1 MPSTRAG
8 RSVGFYVVGLLIVA
22 GAAIAV
28 GYFHVSRDSRVAVA
42 RAAQASA
49 IDRGP
54 RVETVSAGQGPEERT
69 IKLLADVRS
78 MKVATLYSKV
88 SGYVKS
94 VSVDRGDMVTAGQV
108 VAQVE
113 SPELDQQFASA
124 SVDLENKKRNLERSR
139 ELLAKG
145 NTTQVSTY
153 QYETDAK
160 VAEANVAVLATNKGY
175 QIVRAPFSGR
185 VTARFVDPGALV
197 TNAQTN
203 FMSSLPFMTISD
215 DSRLRVYAY
224 VQQQDVPFV
233 HVGDRAD
240 VVDASNPGRVRAAT
254 VTRMTGEL
262 DARTRAMQVE
272 VNIDNT
278 DGFLVSGSFAYVQI
292 HVPVQSYPQI
302 PMSGLIVRGEDYFV
316 ATLDNDVIRFK
327 PIKVASTDGT
337 VVAVSQGLAKG
348 DKIAV
353 NLPDEV
359 TEGSRV
365 QPLTRTR

>member
-1 MPSTRAG
+1 MPSSRAG
-8 RSVGFYVVGLLIVA
+8 RSLGFYGFGLLVVVG
-22 GAAIAV
+22 AAVAV
-28 GYFHVSRDSRVAVA
+28 GYFHASRNSEVALA
-42 RAAQASA
+42 RAARASA
-49 IDRGP
+49 VDRGP
-54 RVETVSAGQGPEERT
+54 RVETVAATQGPEERT

-88 SGYVKS
+88 SGYVKT
-94 VSVDRGDMVTAGQV
+94 VNVDRGDKVEAGQI

-113 SPELDQQFASA
+113 SPELDQQYASA
-124 SVDLENKKRNLERSR
+124 SVDLENKKRNLQRSR
-139 ELLAKG
+139 ELLANG
-145 NTTQVSTY
+145 NTTQVATL

-160 VAEANVAVLATNKGY
+160 VAEANVSVLATTKGY
-175 QIVRAPFSGR
+175 QIVRAPFAGR

-203 FMSSLPFMTISD
+203 FASSLPFMTISD

-240 VVDASNPGRVRAAT
+240 VIDASNPGRVRAAT

-262 DARTRAMQVE
+262 DARTRAMQIE
-272 VNIDNT
+272 VNIDNS

-292 HVPVQSYPQI
+292 HVPVTSYPQI
-302 PMSGLIVRGEDYFV
+302 PMAGLIIRGEDYFV
-316 ATLDNDVIRFK
+316 AKLDNDVIRLQ

-337 VVAVSQGLAKG
+337 VVAVSQGVTKG
-348 DKIAV
+348 EQVAI
-353 NLPDEV
+353 NLPDDV

-365 QPLTRTR
+365 QPLARAR